1 MDYTRRRLLAA
12 GGVAV
17 GACLLPGVALS
28 SPYKASSPNEVSNPN
43 EVTSART
50 LSLCNIHTREDLET
64 QYFDGKSYIRQ
75 ELQRINHIC
84 RDFRRNEVAHMDRR
98 LFDAI
103 AEIQQGLGHKGQV
116 RIISGYRSPDTNRAL
131 QKNGGVAKK
140 SYHMK
145 GQAID
150 FNLEGVPLS
159 KVRNAALELRLGGVG
174 YYPKSGFVHIDTGPV
189 RRW

>member
-1 MDYTRRRLLAA
+1 MTEIDFKRRRLLIA
-12 GGVAV
+12 GGLAA
-17 GACLLPGVALS
+17 GACLLPGMAFA
-28 SPYKASSPNEVSNPN
+28 SPFKSTNP
-43 EVTSART
+43 RKI
-50 LSLCNIHTREDLET
+50 SLCNIHTNEDLET
-64 QYFDGKSYIRQ
+64 QYFDGQNYIKQ
-75 ELQRINHIC
+75 ELKRINHIC
-84 RDFRRNEVAHMDRR
+84 RDFRRNEVANMDRR

-103 AEIQQGLGHKGQV
+103 AQIQEGLGHKGQV
-116 RIISGYRSPDTNRAL
+116 RIISGYRSPETNKAL
-131 QKNGGVAKK
+131 QKTGGVAKK

>member
-1 MDYTRRRLLAA
+1 MSEIDYTRRRLLAA
-12 GGVAV
+12 GGIAV
-17 GACLLPGVALS
+17 GACLLPGVAFS
-28 SPYKASSPNEVSNPN
+28 SPYKASRPNEA
-43 EVTSART
+43 TSART

-64 QYFDGKSYIRQ
+64 QYFDGQSYIRQ
-75 ELQRINHIC
+75 ELERINHIC

-103 AEIQQGLGHKGQV
+103 AEIQQGLGHQGQV
-116 RIISGYRSPDTNRAL
+116 RIISGYRSPETNRAL

-159 KVRNAALELRLGGVG
+159 KVRRAALELGLGGVG

>member
-1 MDYTRRRLLAA
+1 MSEIDYTRRRLLTA
-12 GGVAV
+12 GGMAV
-17 GACLLPGVALS
+17 GACLLPGVAFS
-28 SPYKASSPNEVSNPN
+28 SPYKASSPNEA
-43 EVTSART
+43 TSART

-64 QYFDGKSYIRQ
+64 QYFDGQSYIRQ
-75 ELQRINHIC
+75 ELLRINHIC

-116 RIISGYRSPDTNRAL
+116 RIISGYRSPETNRAL

-159 KVRNAALELRLGGVG
+159 KVRSAALELRLGGVG

>member
-1 MDYTRRRLLAA
+1 MSEIDFTRRRLLIA
-12 GGVAV
+12 GGLAA
-17 GACLLPGVALS
+17 GACLLPGMAFA
-28 SPYKASSPNEVSNPN
+28 SP
-43 EVTSART
+43 VTSTNPRKI
-50 LSLCNIHTREDLET
+50 SLCNIHTREDLET
-64 QYFDGKSYIRQ
+64 QYFDGRDYIKQ
-75 ELQRINHIC
+75 ELKRINHIC
-84 RDFRRNEVAHMDRR
+84 RDFRRNEVANMDRR
-98 LFDAI
+98 LIDAI
-103 AEIQQGLGHKGQV
+103 AQIQEGLGHKGQV
-116 RIISGYRSPDTNRAL
+116 RIISGYRSPQTNQAL
-131 QKNGGVAKK
+131 RKTGGVAKK